1 MIEHFVWTEEEIHK
15 KIYQYAEVVNEESI
29 LEELKIQERSI
40 AWLSR
45 RCGITR
51 AYMHK
56 MIHGKRNFS
65 ELYKKKCA
73 EALKTNYD
81 ILFDA

>member
-1 MIEHFVWTEEEIHK
+1 MK
-15 KIYQYAEVVNEESI
+15 NSKI